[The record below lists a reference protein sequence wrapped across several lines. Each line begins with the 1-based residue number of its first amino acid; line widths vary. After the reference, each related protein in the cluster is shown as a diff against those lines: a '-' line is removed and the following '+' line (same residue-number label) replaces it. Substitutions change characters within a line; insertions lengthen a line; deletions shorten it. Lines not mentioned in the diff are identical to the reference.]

1 MSDPNDVVPAAAG
14 ALAAADR
21 PVLISEAGTP
31 PRPAP
36 TWPGLD
42 GRQLPLTSPAGQSLW
57 FVDTVRTDRRGAEG
71 RLTVAQ
77 QAVPARD
84 VVSATRLPATVCGRR
99 RK

>member
-1 MSDPNDVVPAAAG
+1 VSDPNDVVPAAAG

-31 PRPAP
+31 PRPDLA
-36 TWPGLD
+36 GA
-42 GRQLPLTSPAGQSLW
+42 GRQQLPLTSPAGQSLW

-77 QAVPARD
+77 HAVPASRE